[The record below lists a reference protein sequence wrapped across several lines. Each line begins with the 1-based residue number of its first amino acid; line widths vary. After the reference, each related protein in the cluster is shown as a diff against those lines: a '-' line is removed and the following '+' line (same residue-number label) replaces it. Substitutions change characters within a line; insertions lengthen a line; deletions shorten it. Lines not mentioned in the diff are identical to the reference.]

1 MFFILNTS
9 LISSESATSLFTAL
23 FRDVFTQQ
31 YLCTL
36 RVLLSAEFLLFQH
49 KVWKRRKQNV
59 IFNQIYF
66 KALHYLKGKI
76 LNGHTWWTSIANLNE
91 KTIKAIVKKSAFVLS
106 WSPLRFTLL
115 TWRCFCVSLPDW
127 GSGSWSCFWRQIHP
141 WRSAFRLH
149 RLSWPSAHLWL
160 RQLQA
165 LWEGKNKSHKYILH
179 LHINKS
185 LLLSDENCCN
195 ASFRDKSFLN
205 EY

>member
-91 KTIKAIVKKSAFVLS
+91 KTIKAIVKKICLCAELVSFALHFTYLEVFLCFS
-106 WSPLRFTLL
+106 SRLRVRVMELFLTANSPLTVSVSPAQTLMAI
-115 TWRCFCVSLPDW
+115 CSSLASAAP
-127 GSGSWSCFWRQIHP
+127 SPMRRQ
-141 WRSAFRLH
+141 
-149 RLSWPSAHLWL
+149 
-160 RQLQA
+160 
-165 LWEGKNKSHKYILH
+165 E
-179 LHINKS
+179 
-185 LLLSDENCCN
+185 
-195 ASFRDKSFLN
+195 
-205 EY
+205 